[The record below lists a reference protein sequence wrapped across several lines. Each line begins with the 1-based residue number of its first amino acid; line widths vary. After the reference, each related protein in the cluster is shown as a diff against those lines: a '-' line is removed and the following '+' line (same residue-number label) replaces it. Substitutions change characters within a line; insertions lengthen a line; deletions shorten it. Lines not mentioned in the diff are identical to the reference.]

1 MKPYHLHLVQFLN
14 PRDHVERTNFCI
26 KMQEAMAEDGF
37 LNRAVFSNESTFH
50 SIGKVLRHNV
60 RVENPHAIVQHEK
73 AAEKIFFCQRPH
85 EHFVGLPFSVK
96 TL

>member
-1 MKPYHLHLVQFLN
+1 
-14 PRDHVERTNFCI
+14 
-26 KMQEAMAEDGF
+26 MQEAMAEDGF

-73 AAEKIFFCQRPH
+73 ASEKIFLGNVHTNILWGFLFP
-85 EHFVGLPFSVK
+85 
-96 TL
+96 